1 MDIIKEIFY
10 GNIHPNDREVSK
22 GSESDRLI
30 KLIIRYDENLISTLD
45 DGQKEIYEKLRSALS
60 ELSCLNE
67 CEGFVSG
74 FRLAAQIMLD
84 ALKN

>member
-10 GNIHPNDREVSK
+10 GNIHPNDREITK
-22 GSESDRLI
+22 GSESDKLI
-30 KLIIRYDENLISTLD
+30 KLIIRHDENLISTLD
-45 DGQKEIYEKLRSALS
+45 DSQKDIYEKLRSTLS

-67 CEGFVSG
+67 CEGFVIG
-74 FRLAAQIMLD
+74 FRLAAQIIFD